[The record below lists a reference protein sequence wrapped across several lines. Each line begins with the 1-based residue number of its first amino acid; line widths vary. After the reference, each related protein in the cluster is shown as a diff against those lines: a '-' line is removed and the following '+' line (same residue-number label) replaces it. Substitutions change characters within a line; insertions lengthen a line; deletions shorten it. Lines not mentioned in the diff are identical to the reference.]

1 MATTSEDVIYLAVGG
16 VRFVLLRASRANT
29 LKITKIPVKIENATL
44 I

>member
-1 MATTSEDVIYLAVGG
+1 VGG

-29 LKITKIPVKIENATL
+29 LKTMKKPLTTENTTL